1 MAQFNFAQ
9 NDASDTLYVIM
20 SGISGGKDEPFV
32 RYLFNAFKEQGPV
45 VSIQFAND
53 PLYHD
58 DALPDMNTMSME
70 DYFTSIDEAIETACQ
85 KRKFAHIVLVA
96 HSFSA
101 VIAAYYL
108 NERKHIS
115 STAQY
120 ALITIDNDD
129 STATLTYI
137 DSLSEDARKDKFQN
151 PFSQS
156 TTAYMRAHKSADAL
170 VALTVPKLHI
180 DADEI
185 GGDHEFGSDEAKR
198 LLVEK
203 VLAWRF

>member
-1 MAQFNFAQ
+1 MAQFNFSQ
-9 NDASDTLYVIM
+9 NDTSDTLYVIM

-32 RYLFNAFKEQGPV
+32 QYLFNAFKKSGSV

-53 PLYHD
+53 PLYHN
-58 DALPDMNTMSME
+58 DALPDMNAMSME
-70 DYFTSIDEAIETACQ
+70 DYFTGIDEAIEMASQ
-85 KRKFAHIVLVA
+85 KRQPTQIILVA

-101 VIAAYYL
+101 VIAAYCL
-108 NERKHIS
+108 HERKAVS
-115 STAQY
+115 LTAKP

-129 STATLTYI
+129 SAAALTYI

-156 TTAYMRAHKSADAL
+156 TTVYMRAHKSADTL
-170 VALTVPKLHI
+170 FALTIPKLHVN
-180 DADEI
+180 ADEV
-185 GGDHEFGSDEAKR
+185 GGDHEFENDESKR

-203 VLAWRF
+203 ILAWRF